1 MATYPLSAAAYPRSK
16 GSRSIADTRVLA
28 REVSIRAHELNE
40 TAQRSHRM
48 HYIQRRRVRGSLV
61 SSGV

>member
-1 MATYPLSAAAYPRSK
+1 MATYPLSAAAYARGK

-48 HYIQRRRVRGSLV
+48 HFIQRG
-61 SSGV
+61 